1 MRGRI
6 DLLKLRYQCL
16 VETSLRRDG
25 RLNKGLAAR
34 HLLEDIINENEWIKT
49 KIKELRDDDDLLQA
63 DWLGSQALSNRYEA
77 IKSEIITKQPKI
89 DEIEKR
95 CNLMHNNE
103 IYQES
108 IKTEFNNVREKWE
121 ELYLASEERSNALRK
136 AQNLHLLQAKTDES
150 NAWMLEML
158 RLVSSDDVGRD
169 EHTAQNLLRKHGE
182 VQNMLYAHREQIDQ
196 LTEVEQRVTSLQ
208 RRFNELLSISSLRQ
222 RKLEEAIHLF
232 RLFHDVDNVESW
244 ITEKQRFLY
253 SLDPAAASDIEELE
267 VMKDRFDGFERE
279 LYASASKV
287 AVVNNLARQLVS
299 DDHPGSQHI
308 LDRLNNLNQKWADLR
323 KLVDSKRDELQ
334 STFGVQTF
342 HIECDETISW
352 IQDKVKIV
360 QSTEYLGRDLSGVI
374 IMQRRLSGLERDL
387 NAIQAK
393 LDQLDMEAERLEQS
407 HPLEAIAVHKKINQM
422 NAVCQWLTRTQTLVA
437 SEDIP
442 DLLQSAEQ
450 ILNRHQS
457 IKEKIDRYSP
467 DYAQMR
473 DYGQRVIRDAD
484 SSDPQYVFLRERLN
498 ALDDGWNELDQMWHQ
513 KQNMLSEAMHLQILN
528 ASEEKIQQLWQ
539 FVQRLVHESHY
550 AADRI
555 IDKTKG
561 IVDRFSTN
569 KANASNIGEQLKENI
584 KFYQFVQDCDDL
596 KEWLDAKTAQA
607 QDDTYRE
614 TRNIHSK
621 YLRHQ
626 AFSAEIA
633 ANRER
638 LQNLRQGGYVLA
650 EEQPNIVD
658 AVDAKLAELDIM
670 WETLE
675 QTTKA
680 KGERLFDANRDTL
693 YQQCISDV
701 DRFVTNI
708 EQHLT
713 AEELPLHTIDREVL
727 YSANVSAL
735 EADVA
740 GDLTRTNVAL
750 TKQTLLENEFIIKQ
764 QQVE

>member
-1 MRGRI
+1 MFAVNREDICKNLVQVDDLLQCHDLLKADIAVVGERVERVLDEANPFYTYEDFTLSKGNTDSQQTKQHISWDKNLITVSQNQEQQEEHIKHMRGRI

-196 LTEVEQRVTSLQ
+196 LYMEAEQIITDDDKNRTEVEQRVTSLQ

-232 RLFHDVDNVESW
+232 RLFHDVDNVEAW

-267 VMKDRFDGFERE
+267 VMKHRFDGFERE

-342 HIECDETISW
+342 HIECDETISL

-360 QSTEYLGRDLSGVI
+360 QSTEDLGRDLSGV
-374 IMQRRLSGLERDL
+374 L
-387 NAIQAK
+387 
-393 LDQLDMEAERLEQS
+393 
-407 HPLEAIAVHKKINQM
+407 
-422 NAVCQWLTRTQTLVA
+422 
-437 SEDIP
+437 
-442 DLLQSAEQ
+442 
-450 ILNRHQS
+450 
-457 IKEKIDRYSP
+457 
-467 DYAQMR
+467 
-473 DYGQRVIRDAD
+473 
-484 SSDPQYVFLRERLN
+484 
-498 ALDDGWNELDQMWHQ
+498 
-513 KQNMLSEAMHLQILN
+513 
-528 ASEEKIQQLWQ
+528 
-539 FVQRLVHESHY
+539 
-550 AADRI
+550 
-555 IDKTKG
+555 
-561 IVDRFSTN
+561 
-569 KANASNIGEQLKENI
+569 
-584 KFYQFVQDCDDL
+584 
-596 KEWLDAKTAQA
+596 
-607 QDDTYRE
+607 
-614 TRNIHSK
+614 
-621 YLRHQ
+621 
-626 AFSAEIA
+626 
-633 ANRER
+633 
-638 LQNLRQGGYVLA
+638 
-650 EEQPNIVD
+650 
-658 AVDAKLAELDIM
+658 
-670 WETLE
+670 
-675 QTTKA
+675 
-680 KGERLFDANRDTL
+680 
-693 YQQCISDV
+693 
-701 DRFVTNI
+701 
-708 EQHLT
+708 
-713 AEELPLHTIDREVL
+713 
-727 YSANVSAL
+727 
-735 EADVA
+735 
-740 GDLTRTNVAL
+740 
-750 TKQTLLENEFIIKQ
+750 
-764 QQVE
+764 